1 MRTIKQIADEFKVS
15 KQAISKFLTPE
26 FRENHVSTEPTN
38 HGQQI
43 IIDEDGYNLIKGHY
57 EDNYDSQPTLNE
69 GPTSR
74 ERLVGS
80 EVASLL
86 KKQIDSQNKEIR
98 KKNKQ
103 LGKKD
108 KQIFELHKLLDQSQ
122 QLQLMAEKKIAALE
136 APKETETPAQ
146 PAKDETDSEAVTE
159 GTKKEPRPQKQGFW
173 HRIFK

>member
-26 FRENHVSTEPTN
+26 FRENYVSTEPTN

-57 EDNYDSQPTLNE
+57 KDNYDSQPTSTE
-69 GPTSR
+69 K
-74 ERLVGS
+74 LVGS
-80 EVASLL
+80 EVTSLL
-86 KKQIDSQNKEIR
+86 KKQIDLQNMEIR

-108 KQIFELHKLLDQSQ
+108 KQIFQLHKLLDQSQ

-136 APKETETPAQ
+136 APKETETSSQPAQ
-146 PAKDETDSEAVTE
+146 AETASETVTE
-159 GTKKEPRPQKQGFW
+159 NIKKEPRPQKRGFW